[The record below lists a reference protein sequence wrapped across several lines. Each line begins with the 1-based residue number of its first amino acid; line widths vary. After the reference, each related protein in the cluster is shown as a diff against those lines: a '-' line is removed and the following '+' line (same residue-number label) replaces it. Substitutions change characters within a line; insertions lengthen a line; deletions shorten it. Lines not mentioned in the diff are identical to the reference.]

1 MKQIKEKV
9 FIIFII
15 LLGSCISQ
23 FIPETK
29 ESQEILVVE
38 GLLTDQRGSGIIKL
52 SSSLPLGTISN
63 AIPVSGSIVTI
74 SDDQGTYFQLF
85 ETEPGTYVSQSYIRG
100 VIGRFY
106 TLHIKTNTPSFN
118 KSFNYESLP
127 MEMKPVPPIDN
138 IYYEKVTI
146 PDNNKYA
153 LPKEGCQIY
162 LDTHDPSNQC
172 KFYRWEY
179 DETWEFR
186 LPYTVPNNICWVS
199 ANSDKINVKSTTA
212 LAEARI
218 VKYPLNF
225 ISNTTDRL
233 KIKYSAL
240 VKQYSLNEDEYL
252 YWEKLKS
259 LSEQVGGLYDLIPS
273 SVSGNLFCTYD
284 PSLKVLG
291 YFSVSAVSSSRIFIK
306 DNFAGIVNPYNAD
319 ACVADTIFDGG
330 FIPNLN
336 TTTWVIV
343 DNFMPSYK
351 VITYSKEC
359 ADCTVRG
366 TNQEPYFWRY
376 GK

>member
-1 MKQIKEKV
+1 MKPGIKSIL
-9 FIIFII
+9 IIFIF
-15 LLGSCISQ
+15 LLGSCVSQ

-29 ESQEILVVE
+29 ENQEILVVE
-38 GLLTDQRGSGIIKL
+38 GLITDQWGSGIIKL
-52 SSSLPLGTISN
+52 SSSLPLGTSSD
-63 AIPVSGSIVTI
+63 AKPVSGCVVTI
-74 SDDQGTYFQLF
+74 SDDLGSYFQLF
-85 ETEPGTYVSQSYIRG
+85 ETEPGTYLAQGYVRG
-100 VIGRFY
+100 QIGRFY
-106 TLHIKTNTPSFN
+106 TLHIKTNTTPIN
-118 KSFNYESLP
+118 KSYSFESFP
-127 MEMKPVPPIDN
+127 MEMKPVPQIDK

-218 VKYPLNF
+218 SKYPLNF

-233 KIKYSAL
+233 KVKYSTL
-240 VKQYSLNEDEYL
+240 VKQYSLNEDEYQ
-252 YWEKLKS
+252 YWEKLKD

-273 SVSGNLFCTYD
+273 SVSGNIFCTYD
-284 PSLKVLG
+284 PNQKVLG
-291 YFSVSAVSSSRIFIK
+291 YFSVSAVSTLRIFIK
-306 DNFAGIVNPYNAD
+306 DNFAGIVDPYNAD
-319 ACVADTIFDGG
+319 ACVADTLFNGE

-336 TTTWVIV
+336 ISTWILV
-343 DNFMPSYK
+343 DNFMPPYK
-351 VITYSKEC
+351 VVTYSKGC